1 MMMVVDL
8 DGAHMDFEEIDPDLR
23 KLLYAGEIMHIG
35 KNTRFGFGRYT
46 MVEP

>member
-1 MMMVVDL
+1 
-8 DGAHMDFEEIDPDLR
+8 MDFEEIDPDLR